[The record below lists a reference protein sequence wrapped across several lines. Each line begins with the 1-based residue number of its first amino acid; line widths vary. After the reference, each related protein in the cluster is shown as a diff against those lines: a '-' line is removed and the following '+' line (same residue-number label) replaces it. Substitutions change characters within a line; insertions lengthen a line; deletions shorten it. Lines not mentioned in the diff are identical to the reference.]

1 MRKIVL
7 LLGIGLLAVL
17 SMFATPA
24 GAQASTGTVTVIHGI
39 PGLTVDVY
47 VNGKLT
53 LEDFAPD
60 TVTAPLELP
69 AGTYQIA
76 IRPANAAADSTPVLA
91 GSATLPAGANA
102 SIVAHLDASG
112 QPKLTVFVNDTSS
125 LAAGNARLVV
135 RHTAAAPAVDVLA
148 NGKPAFTNLTNPN
161 QATADLPAG
170 TISAS
175 VAAAGTT
182 TPVIGPVDLTL
193 PDATVDRRV
202 RGRLT
207 RRQDAARARPDHPR
221 EHDTGTDDC
230 TRSGDGWAAPPDRQP
245 DWFAPGDRP
254 REPRRRRVPDP
265 SVRHPIARA
274 RPSSV
279 RPRACFG
286 SGTGATVGS
295 APPRRRGPSTSSTH
309 RLRVRGGPRSSRRS
323 RTLPHDVAKRLC
335 ARM

>member
-17 SMFATPA
+17 SVFATPA
-24 GAQASTGTVTVIHGI
+24 GAQASNGTVTVIHGI

-76 IRPANAAADSTPVLA
+76 IRACERRRGLHSGARGVSNTARWCEREHRRPSRREWTAQAHRLRQRHVIA
-91 GSATLPAGANA
+91 GRGR
-102 SIVAHLDASG
+102 G
-112 QPKLTVFVNDTSS
+112 
-125 LAAGNARLVV
+125 LVV

-193 PDATVDRRV
+193 PEATVTVVYAVGSLDGKTLHALV
-202 RGRLT
+202 QTIPVSTTPAPTTAPAPATDGQLPQTGSPTGLLLAIGLASLAAGVFLT
-207 RRQDAARARPDHPR
+207 RRFAAR
-221 EHDTGTDDC
+221 
-230 TRSGDGWAAPPDRQP
+230 
-245 DWFAPGDRP
+245 
-254 REPRRRRVPDP
+254 
-265 SVRHPIARA
+265 
-274 RPSSV
+274 
-279 RPRACFG
+279 
-286 SGTGATVGS
+286 
-295 APPRRRGPSTSSTH
+295 
-309 RLRVRGGPRSSRRS
+309 
-323 RTLPHDVAKRLC
+323 
-335 ARM
+335 

>member
-7 LLGIGLLAVL
+7 LLGIGLVAVL
-17 SMFATPA
+17 SVFATPA
-24 GAQASTGTVTVIHGI
+24 GAQASNGTVTVIHGI

-76 IRPANAAADSTPVLA
+76 IRAANAAADSTPVLA

-125 LAAGNARLVV
+125 LAAGNTRLVV

-193 PDATVDRRV
+193 PEATVTVVYAVGSLDGKTLHALV
-202 RGRLT
+202 QTIPVSTTPAPTTAPAPATDGQLPQTGSPTGLLLAIGLASLAAGVFLT
-207 RRQDAARARPDHPR
+207 RRFAAR
-221 EHDTGTDDC
+221 
-230 TRSGDGWAAPPDRQP
+230 
-245 DWFAPGDRP
+245 
-254 REPRRRRVPDP
+254 
-265 SVRHPIARA
+265 
-274 RPSSV
+274 
-279 RPRACFG
+279 
-286 SGTGATVGS
+286 
-295 APPRRRGPSTSSTH
+295 
-309 RLRVRGGPRSSRRS
+309 
-323 RTLPHDVAKRLC
+323 
-335 ARM
+335 

>member
-1 MRKIVL
+1 M
-7 LLGIGLLAVL
+7 
-17 SMFATPA
+17 
-24 GAQASTGTVTVIHGI
+24 
-39 PGLTVDVY
+39 
-47 VNGKLT
+47 NGKLT

-76 IRPANAAADSTPVLA
+76 IRPANAAADSAPVLA

-148 NGKPAFTNLTNPN
+148 NGKPTFTNLTNPN

-193 PDATVDRRV
+193 PGATVTVVYAVGSLD
-202 RGRLT
+202 GN
-207 RRQDAARARPDHPR
+207 DAAHARPDHPR
-221 EHDTGTDDC
+221 EHDTGTDDR
-230 TRSGDGWAAPPDRQP
+230 TRSRDGWAAPRPAARRC
-245 DWFAPGDRP
+245 APGHRP

-265 SVRHPIARA
+265 SVRHPVARA
-274 RPSSV
+274 TPRPRPSPSHCSA
-279 RPRACFG
+279 RIRAALGVARATGWRTDG
-286 SGTGATVGS
+286 SRS
-295 APPRRRGPSTSSTH
+295 RRRRGC
-309 RLRVRGGPRSSRRS
+309 RGRWPRASR
-323 RTLPHDVAKRLC
+323 
-335 ARM
+335 